1 MKILAVSRG
10 ENFSPNLVDNDAKIL
25 AAVVGGLRECGHNV
39 VNITESDL
47 IDGNVPSGC
56 KLIVNMCRDSRSL
69 SILSRME
76 SEGSIVVNSPQGIA
90 NCNRECLTHLL
101 LDAGVPH
108 PDSLIVNTSEA
119 IGQRL
124 NIGGYTDCWVKRADC
139 QTMQKDDVVFCRGID
154 DAERVIADYRL
165 RGIERAVISKH
176 LEGDLVKFYGVE
188 NSDFFCWFY
197 PFDRGHSKF
206 GYEEINGKSQGIEF
220 DITKLRKICSL
231 AARTL
236 RVVVYGGDAVIAADG
251 SIRIIDFNDWPSF
264 SPCREEGARAIVQS
278 IESIIYEIQQ
288 RRISVNA

>member
-10 ENFSPNLVDNDAKIL
+10 ETFSPNLVDNDAKIL
-25 AAVVGGLRECGHNV
+25 AAVVDGLRERGHEV
-39 VNITESDL
+39 ETITEGDL
-47 IDGNVPSGC
+47 IEGNIPSGC

-69 SILSRME
+69 SVLNRME
-76 SEGSIVVNSPQGIA
+76 SEGNIVINSPQGIA
-90 NCNRECLTHLL
+90 NCNREKLTRLL

-108 PDSLIVNTSEA
+108 PDSLIVNTSEE
-119 IGQRL
+119 IREQL
-124 NIGGYTDCWVKRADC
+124 NQGGYADCWVKRADC
-139 QTMQKDDVVFCRGID
+139 QTMQKDDVVFCHSID
-154 DAERVIADYRL
+154 DVERVMADYRS

-206 GYEEINGKSQGIEF
+206 GYEEVNGKSKGIEF
-220 DITKLRKICSL
+220 DLRKLREICSE

-236 RVVVYGGDAVIAADG
+236 KVTVYGGDAVIAPDG

-264 SPCREEGARAIVQS
+264 SPCREEGARAIVKS
-278 IESIIYEIQQ
+278 IESIL
-288 RRISVNA
+288 